1 MITYFFIAPYFTALF
16 FLVTLLA
23 ILYCGLQASFRR
35 LPIFFLYNA
44 LAVLTLGL
52 APSLAYLLQA
62 TLPAEKVLQPMP
74 ISASWYFSYV
84 LPILVA
90 IALGTVPWSKQAN
103 SNDQDLIQA
112 IKQALQ
118 KQSYLPF
125 TLLLF
130 GTLMYFCTPFLP
142 GALSQIGVFS
152 GMVLWVGL
160 LHLFFSAWSWQ
171 VKTVVLVAAAAFMLI
186 RALQSTFFGDLFVWP
201 LWMMLYLQTR
211 YHWSKK
217 TLVSVGGITALCLAL
232 TLVWKYDY
240 RERVMEK
247 TGDSYTKKFSDTV
260 KDWAKDPWKTKRWQQ
275 ALDRFNQGNH
285 LAQVYRWVPK
295 EEHYARG
302 ETIMQ
307 AIKASLIPRF
317 FWPDKPRAG
326 GFHIWSR
333 FTGNPLSPNVSMN
346 IGMPGEAYANF
357 GPWLALLVVFVWVRF
372 LYFLYHGLR
381 QLALRHYPLLWLWI
395 PLIFYPLMDQENDL
409 VTILNHAV
417 KGTVFTLVFCWCLF
431 KISRY
436 LPAGKQAN
444 QE

>member
-1 MITYFFIAPYFTALF
+1 MMLYFIALF
-16 FLVTLLA
+16 FLVILLA
-23 ILYCGLQASFRR
+23 ILYSGLLASFRR

-62 TLPAEKVLQPMP
+62 ILPAEKVLQPMP

-84 LPILVA
+84 FPILVA
-90 IALGTVPWSKQAN
+90 ISLGAIPWSRKAA
-103 SNDQDLIQA
+103 SSDQHIVQA
-112 IKQALQ
+112 IGFALQ

-125 TLLLF
+125 LLLLY
-130 GTLMYFCTPFLP
+130 GILMYFCTPFLP
-142 GALSQIGVFS
+142 STMSQIGVFGS
-152 GMVLWVGL
+152 MVLWVGL
-160 LHLFFSAWSWQ
+160 LHLFFSTWSWQ
-171 VKTVVLVAAAAFMLI
+171 VKTIVLVLTAAFMLI
-186 RALQSTFFGDLFVWP
+186 KALQSTFFGDLFVWP

-217 TLVSVGGITALCLAL
+217 ILISVGGIASLCLAL

-247 TGDSYTKKFSDTV
+247 NGDSYSKKISDTV
-260 KDWAKDPWKTKRWQQ
+260 KDWAKDPWKSKRWQQ

-295 EEHYARG
+295 EEPYARG
-302 ETIMQ
+302 ETIVL
-307 AIKASLIPRF
+307 AIKASLVPRF

-326 GFHIWSR
+326 GFDIWYR

-357 GPWLALLVVFVWVRF
+357 GPWMAPLVVFIWVRF
-372 LYFLYHGLR
+372 LYCLYHGLR
-381 QLALRHYPLLWLWI
+381 QLALRHYPMLWLWI

-409 VTILNHAV
+409 VTILNHAI
-417 KGTVFTLVFCWCLF
+417 KGTVFTLAFCLCLC
-431 KISRY
+431 KLSRY
-436 LPAGKQAN
+436 LSQYASAN
-444 QE
+444 R

>member
-1 MITYFFIAPYFTALF
+1 MMPYFTALF
-16 FLVTLLA
+16 FLATLLA
-23 ILYCGLQASFRR
+23 ILYSGLQASFRR

-44 LAVLTLGL
+44 LAILTLGL

-84 LPILVA
+84 LPVLVA
-90 IALGTVPWSKQAN
+90 IALGTIPWSKQAN
-103 SNDQDLIQA
+103 SSDQDIVQA
-112 IKQALQ
+112 IRQALQ

-125 TLLLF
+125 LLLLY
-130 GTLMYFCTPFLP
+130 GILMYFCTPFLP
-142 GALSQIGVFS
+142 GTMSQIGVFS

-171 VKTVVLVAAAAFMLI
+171 VKTVVLVATAAFMLI
-186 RALQSTFFGDLFVWP
+186 KALQSTFFGDLFVWP

-217 TLVSVGGITALCLAL
+217 NLVLVGGITALCLAL

-247 TGDSYTKKFSDTV
+247 NGDSYTKNFSNTV

-295 EEHYARG
+295 EEPYARG
-302 ETIMQ
+302 ETIVI
-307 AIKASLIPRF
+307 AIKASLVPRI
-317 FWPDKPRAG
+317 FWPDKPGAG
-326 GFHIWSR
+326 GFWIWHR
-333 FTGNPLSPNVSMN
+333 FTGTPLSPNVSMN

-357 GPWLALLVVFVWVRF
+357 GPWLAPLVVFVWVRF
-372 LYFLYHGLR
+372 LYCLYYGLR

-431 KISRY
+431 KLNRY
-436 LPAGKQAN
+436 LPSHSSAN
-444 QE
+444 T

>member
-1 MITYFFIAPYFTALF
+1 MMPYFTALF
-16 FLVTLLA
+16 FLASLLA
-23 ILYCGLQASFRR
+23 ILYGGLRASSRR

-52 APSLAYLLQA
+52 APSIAYLLQA

-84 LPILVA
+84 LPILVT
-90 IALGTVPWSKQAN
+90 IALGTIPWSKQAN
-103 SNDQDLIQA
+103 SSDQDIVQSIRL
-112 IKQALQ
+112 ALQ

-125 TLLLF
+125 FLLLY
-130 GTLMYFCTPFLP
+130 GILMYFSIPFLP
-142 GALSQIGVFS
+142 GSLSQIGVFS
-152 GMVLWVGL
+152 SMVLWVGL
-160 LHLFFSAWSWQ
+160 LHLFFSAWSWK
-171 VKTVVLVAAAAFMLI
+171 VKTVVLVLVSAFTLI
-186 RALQSTFFGDLFVWP
+186 KALQSTFFGDLFVWP
-201 LWMMLYLQTR
+201 LWMMLFLQTR

-217 TLVSVGGITALCLAL
+217 TLVSVGGITTLCLAL
-232 TLVWKYDY
+232 TLAWKYDY
-240 RERVMEK
+240 RERVMEG
-247 TGDSYTKKFSDTV
+247 TTESYSKKILNTV
-260 KDWAKDPWKTKRWQQ
+260 KDWAKDPWKTQRWQQ

-295 EEHYARG
+295 EEPYARG
-302 ETIMQ
+302 ETLIL

-326 GFHIWSR
+326 GFHIWYR

-357 GPWLALLVVFVWVRF
+357 GPWLSPLVVFAWVRF
-372 LYFLYHGLR
+372 LYFLYYGLR
-381 QLALRHYPLLWLWI
+381 QLALRHYPMLWLWV

-417 KGTVFTLVFCWCLF
+417 KGTAFTLVFCWCLL
-431 KISRY
+431 KINRY
-436 LPAGKQAN
+436 LPTDKQAN
-444 QE
+444 